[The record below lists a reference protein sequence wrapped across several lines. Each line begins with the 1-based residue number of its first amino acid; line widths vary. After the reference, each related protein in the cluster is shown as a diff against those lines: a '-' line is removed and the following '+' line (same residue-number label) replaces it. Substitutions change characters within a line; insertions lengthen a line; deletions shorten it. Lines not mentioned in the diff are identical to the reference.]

1 MIDAINAAA
10 SVVDTPL
17 SSGVN
22 SIASRRVSP
31 GAAAEAPAADFG
43 AMLSQLASGAAG
55 AVKTAEAMSL
65 AGVRGQA
72 TVQQVVE
79 AVMSAE
85 QSLQGAIAVRD
96 KVVGAYL
103 EISRMQI

>member
-1 MIDAINAAA
+1 MIEAINPAA
-10 SVVDTPL
+10 SALET
-17 SSGVN
+17 STTGGVG
-22 SIASRRVSP
+22 SIAARRVSP
-31 GAAAEAPAADFG
+31 GAATEQPAADFG
-43 AMLSQLASGAAG
+43 AMLSQLAAGTAG

-65 AGVRGQA
+65 AGVQGQA